1 MKKILSALTAG
12 IFALGLA
19 ACGQSAPADV
29 SVTTDPTVGPAAAG
43 SVEIKGIVDL
53 VPHSELIQYVIPKLA
68 EQGVTVNLIS
78 TAADETTNERTEAG
92 EADFNFFQHYPYL
105 AEWNEINAGHLVNA
119 GDIHVEPISA
129 YSDRYASVD
138 EVPDGA
144 NIAIPNNA
152 TNEYRAL
159 RILEIAGFIRLSD
172 EANTNL
178 RASLSD
184 VAEYLRPV
192 ELVELD
198 ATVIIPTKDDF
209 DVFITN
215 VNKALEAGITSSV
228 LFHEGEDSP
237 YANIIAAR
245 EDLAP
250 EKRAAVDKLVSAL
263 QTEETRAYILE
274 HYEGKVIPARLN

>member
-1 MKKILSALTAG
+1 MKKILSAFTAG

-19 ACGQSAPADV
+19 ACGQSAPADI
-29 SVTTDPTVGPAAAG
+29 SVTVEPTTELAAAA

-198 ATVIIPTKDDF
+198 STVIIPTKDDF

-215 VNKALEAGITSSV
+215 VNKALEAGITSAV
-228 LFHEGEDSP
+228 LFREGEDSP

-245 EDLAP
+245 EDLTP
-250 EKRAAVDKLVSAL
+250 EKRAAVDKLVAAL
-263 QTEETRAYILE
+263 QSEDTRAYILE
-274 HYEGKVIPARLN
+274 HYDGKVIPARLN